1 MKKQIATLISNILN
15 PFLVGLAIILLIS
28 FASAVNSL
36 DALKWALVATVLII
50 LPIFVVVLYFFRTG
64 RLDTFFV
71 NIREQRTRIYLITSL
86 CAIAGSVLL
95 AYFNAPITL
104 VAAVVTT
111 LLITLIFMCINFWWK
126 ISLHTAIIAGSATAL
141 VILYGWNGWSGMVTI
156 TLVPLTTWARVELKS
171 HSLAQATTGA
181 LLAAIIV
188 VAVFYPLV
196 VA

>member
-1 MKKQIATLISNILN
+1 MKKQVATLVSNILN
-15 PFLVGLAIILLIS
+15 PFLVGLAVILLMS

-36 DALKWALVATVLII
+36 DALKWALVATVLTIMPI
-50 LPIFVVVLYFFRTG
+50 LMVVLYFLRTG

-71 NIREQRTRIYLITSL
+71 NIRQQRTKIYLLTIL
-86 CAIAGSVLL
+86 CAVAGCVLL
-95 AYFNAPITL
+95 AYLHAPVTL
-104 VAAVVTT
+104 VAAFVTS

-156 TLVPLTTWARVELKS
+156 TLVPLTTWARIELKS
-171 HSLAQATTGA
+171 HSFAQATTGA

-196 VA
+196 AA